1 MNVIL
6 GIYSSFLVGN
16 INDFHGLVGLQF
28 DISRCLIVPKLDR
41 SGDKYPFE
49 PLDVKSQLEGIDMDT
64 K

>member
-16 INDFHGLVGLQF
+16 INDFHGLAALQF

-41 SGDKYPFE
+41 IKDKYPFE
-49 PLDVKSQLEGIDMDT
+49 PSDVKSQLEGIDMDT

>member
-16 INDFHGLVGLQF
+16 INDFHGLVAMQF

-41 SGDKYPFE
+41 IRGQVS
-49 PLDVKSQLEGIDMDT
+49 I
-64 K
+64 